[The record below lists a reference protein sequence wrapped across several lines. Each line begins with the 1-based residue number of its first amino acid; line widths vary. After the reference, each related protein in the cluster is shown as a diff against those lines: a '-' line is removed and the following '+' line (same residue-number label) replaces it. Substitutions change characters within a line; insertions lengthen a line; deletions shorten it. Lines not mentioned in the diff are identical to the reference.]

1 MWKRTG
7 QNKYEIEIS
16 QLSSDL
22 TKDFVLE
29 LEVPYINSKVNDLQ
43 RNFKVLHAN
52 FSAHNINNEQITG
65 SNSLVLTVLNQDETV
80 LNPI

>member
-29 LEVPYINSKVNDLQ
+29 LEVP
-43 RNFKVLHAN
+43 
-52 FSAHNINNEQITG
+52 
-65 SNSLVLTVLNQDETV
+65 
-80 LNPI
+80 